1 VARIVDAAW
10 PESTLAGLFY
20 TGGTTGK
27 SKGVMLSHNNLVW
40 NAMNAIAGM
49 SFSSDTTDL
58 HSGPMFHLADGASTF
73 GVTACGGTHAF
84 VPRFDPVGRREW
96 HARDH
101 QRVYVIVRSR

>member
-1 VARIVDAAW
+1 
-10 PESTLAGLFY
+10 
-20 TGGTTGK
+20 
-27 SKGVMLSHNNLVW
+27 MLSHNNLVW